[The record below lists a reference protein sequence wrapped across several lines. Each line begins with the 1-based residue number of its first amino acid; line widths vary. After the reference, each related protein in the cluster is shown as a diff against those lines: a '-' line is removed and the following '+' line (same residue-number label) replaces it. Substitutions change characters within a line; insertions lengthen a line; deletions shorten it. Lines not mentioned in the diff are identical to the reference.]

1 VLSFVIDGHQGRPHN
16 KKNGRA
22 AVMAGW
28 RLLTI
33 AAIAS
38 VCSAQATL
46 AQINTPPSYPCV
58 NDAPDPYRQGS
69 SFAPLPDGRAWGS
82 TAGVAVAPDGTIW
95 AYDRCGANSCAGSS
109 LDPIIAFSPDGKVLR
124 HFGGGMFLMPHG
136 LTVDDAGN
144 VWVTDNAAKD
154 GRGMQ
159 VVKFGADGKVLMIL
173 GKAGGGEPPDAFSQ
187 PNAVAIAANGDI
199 FISQGH
205 TARGD
210 KSLVLVFSAQ
220 GKFIRSF
227 GGKGSGPGELD
238 MPHALAFDDKG
249 RLLVGDRNHNRI
261 ALFQPDGSYLG
272 EWKQFSRPSAV
283 VVTRDQMLYV
293 GDSESQSRDA
303 SAYAYNPGCEKGIRF
318 GKLDDARAKGL
329 IPDQQP
335 MSVSSTAEGVGVDK
349 DGNVFGA
356 EVGPKDLKKFVRK

>member
-1 VLSFVIDGHQGRPHN
+1 MVGMGWGLLLLSIV
-16 KKNGRA
+16 A
-22 AVMAGW
+22 ALPGVQ
-28 RLLTI
+28 
-33 AAIAS
+33 AA
-38 VCSAQATL
+38 L
-46 AQINTPPSYPCV
+46 AQTGYPCV
-58 NDAPDPYRQGS
+58 NDAPDPYQRGV
-69 SFAPLPDGRAWGS
+69 SFAPLPDGRIWGS

-124 HFGGGMFLMPHG
+124 HFGGGLLQMPHG

-159 VVKFGADGKVLMIL
+159 VYKFSPEGKLLLTL
-173 GKAGGGEPPDAFSQ
+173 GKAGGGEAPEGFFQ
-187 PNAVAIAANGDI
+187 PNAVAIASNGDI
-199 FISQGH
+199 FVAQGH

-210 KSLVLVFSAQ
+210 RSLVLVFSPE
-220 GKFIRSF
+220 GKFIKSF
-227 GGKGSGPGELD
+227 GGNGSGAAELD
-238 MPHALAFDDKG
+238 MPHALVFDAQG

-261 ALFQPDGSYLG
+261 ALFDRDGGYFG
-272 EWKQFSRPSAV
+272 EWKQFGRPSGI
-283 VVTRDQMLYV
+283 VVTADQVIYV

-303 SAYAYNPGCEKGIRF
+303 SAYGYNPGCEKGIRF
-318 GKLDDARAKGL
+318 GKLSDAKVLGL

-349 DGNVFGA
+349 DGTVYGA
-356 EVGPKDLKKFVRK
+356 EVGPKDLKKYLKK